1 MATKTV
7 NYLVLD
13 TETATLP
20 FVNAMNLTPDQKKRV
35 AIAKPLVYDIGW
47 AIVNRALGVIER
59 KNFLVAETF
68 AVPAIFDTAYYHEKR
83 PLYLEM
89 LRRGE
94 VKLLPWNDI
103 IDILIADIKRCNYV
117 CAYNAMFDF
126 AKAIPFTELYIR
138 KLYSK
143 DYNSWEAIQQ
153 SICQA
158 IANKTAP
165 KKNEREF
172 DKDNFH
178 LRGEIYPMIDI
189 WGLSCMYLLD
199 SNNYRRLALEN
210 GYLSNTGVYFTSN
223 AEIAKRYLSER
234 YDFIEDHTA
243 LSDALIESEILLHTL
258 KRGKRIVGIV
268 YFPFRILGDVPDF
281 VMKDKKV
288 NKAMARNCLE
298 KMQAYLPEDGN
309 YNNYHKQIARKV
321 LIMTDFIAERWGEE
335 EE

>member
-1 MATKTV
+1 M
-7 NYLVLD
+7 
-13 TETATLP
+13 
-20 FVNAMNLTPDQKKRV
+20 
-35 AIAKPLVYDIGW
+35 
-47 AIVNRALGVIER
+47 
-59 KNFLVAETF
+59 
-68 AVPAIFDTAYYHEKR
+68 
-83 PLYLEM
+83 
-89 LRRGE
+89 
-94 VKLLPWNDI
+94 PWNNI
-103 IDILIADIKRCNYV
+103 IDILVADIKRCNYV

-288 NKAMARNCLE
+288 NKAMALNCLE

-321 LIMTDFIAERWGEE
+321 LIMTDFITERWGEE